1 MPLAG
6 RVASVESG
14 HSERDYCT
22 CITSEL
28 GPPHIYQDHLAWAI
42 GGLKFRDFGIR
53 AKTRQVSV
61 IPHFALN
68 LYFYIVSVSHDN
80 SPTLVIKIRH
90 VSFPVRDQTVEDASY
105 LLHGPTHR
113 AGLVVLGCR
122 TRQFRC

>member
-80 SPTLVIKIRH
+80 SPT
-90 VSFPVRDQTVEDASY
+90 Y
-105 LLHGPTHR
+105 LGHKDP
-113 AGLVVLGCR
+113 AC
-122 TRQFRC
+122 